1 MCLYALL
8 QWNLHVIAAEKVGFN
23 CSPPAYLS
31 PQASGQNLLLG
42 ANFASAASGYYN
54 HEFLFVSISDDRL
67 ASPMG
72 LCIKKKKKCIN
83 DQQIQAER
91 MKLFLVWCRI
101 PSLSIN
107 N

>member
-8 QWNLHVIAAEKVGFN
+8 QWNLYVIAAEKVGFN

-67 ASPMG
+67 ASPMW
-72 LCIKKKKKCIN
+72 LCIN